1 VDEMLGLKE
10 PCLKFLFKMGLL
22 TYLLLFSLVVF
33 ISFNW
38 RPDWRFD
45 VGHVVVSVLYV
56 FQLYFSLLFF
66 QRRGVPCEVQY
77 DGMTISVPAFTYSGL
92 LNFAAIFGLLLG
104 HDGLLVILVY
114 IAMSTFVFIASV
126 WLAKDLE
133 RVSKT
138 ESKT

>member
-22 TYLLLFSLVVF
+22 TYSLLFSLAVF

-45 VGHVVVSVLYV
+45 VGHVVVSVLFV

-66 QRRGVPCEVQY
+66 QRRGVPCEVRY
-77 DGMTISVPAFTYSGL
+77 DRMTISVPAFTYSGL
-92 LNFAAIFGLLLG
+92 LNFAAIFGLVLG
-104 HDGLLVILVY
+104 HGGLLVILVY
-114 IAMSTFVFIASV
+114 IAMSTLVFISAV

>member
-1 VDEMLGLKE
+1 MLGLKE
-10 PCLKFLFKMGLL
+10 PCLKFFFKIGLL
-22 TYLLLFSLVVF
+22 TYLLLFSLVIF
-33 ISFNW
+33 ISSNW
-38 RPDWRFD
+38 RPDWRFG
-45 VGHVVVSVLYV
+45 VGHVVVSALYV

-77 DGMTISVPAFTYSGL
+77 DGMTFSVPAFMYSGL
-92 LNFAAIFGLLLG
+92 LNSAAIFGLVLG

-114 IAMSTFVFIASV
+114 IAMSTLVFIAAV

-133 RVSKT
+133 RVSKA

>member
-1 VDEMLGLKE
+1 MLGLKE

-22 TYLLLFSLVVF
+22 TYSLLFSLAIF

-45 VGHVVVSVLYV
+45 VGHVVVSVLFV

-77 DGMTISVPAFTYSGL
+77 NGMTISVPAFMYSGL
-92 LNFAAIFGLLLG
+92 LSSARIFGLVLG
-104 HDGLLVILVY
+104 HGGLPVILVY
-114 IAMSTFVFIASV
+114 IAMSTLVFILAV

-133 RVSKT
+133 RVSKA

>member
-1 VDEMLGLKE
+1 
-10 PCLKFLFKMGLL
+10 
-22 TYLLLFSLVVF
+22 
-33 ISFNW
+33 
-38 RPDWRFD
+38 

-77 DGMTISVPAFTYSGL
+77 NGMTISVPAFTYSGL
-92 LNFAAIFGLLLG
+92 FISAAIFGLVFG
-104 HDGLLVILVY
+104 HIDLLVILVY
-114 IAMSTFVFIASV
+114 IAMSTFVFIATV
-126 WLAKDLE
+126 WPAKDLE

>member
-1 VDEMLGLKE
+1 MLGLKE
-10 PCLKFLFKMGLL
+10 PCLKLVFKIGLL

-38 RPDWRFD
+38 RPDWSFG

-66 QRRGVPCEVQY
+66 QRRGVPCEVRY
-77 DGMTISVPAFTYSGL
+77 NGMTISVPSFMYSGL
-92 LNFAAIFGLLLG
+92 LSSASIFGLVIG
-104 HDGLLVILVY
+104 HSGLLAILVY

-133 RVSKT
+133 RVSKA